1 MIRKLT
7 SEQLTELKTMVN
19 QRLSYIAGPN
29 LSSDLSS
36 DYVII
41 VTDTSLYGL
50 QGDVHQGVL
59 EGFPELYSSIE
70 TCAVD
75 NDDLKEAKI
84 NGNQYYFNQG
94 EVISEVLLI
103 TDTIRGFNDSKEA
116 WEYVSDVG
124 IVLKLESGYVAIT
137 RLGYH
142 DEMLQVTYME
152 DMKADNLPTTSGR
165 FEDDLHSSH
174 TVTRSLKEI

>member
-7 SEQLTELKTMVN
+7 SEQLTELKNMVN

-41 VTDTSLYGL
+41 VTDTSFYGL
-50 QGDVHQGVL
+50 QGDVHQDLL

-75 NDDLKEAKI
+75 NDDLKEAKV
-84 NGNQYYFNQG
+84 NGNQYYFKQG
-94 EVISEVLLI
+94 EIISKVLLV

-116 WEYVSDVG
+116 WEYISDVG
-124 IVLKLESGYVAIT
+124 IVLKLESGYMAIT

-152 DMKADNLPTTSGR
+152 DMKADNLPATSGR

-174 TVTRSLKEI
+174 TITRSLTEI